1 MKKFRSFAFLLALF
15 VLPVAAHAQGSG
27 SSGGSSRPPRDTSAP
42 SPERPFAVTRSVTG
56 KIVEVNQ
63 EQGIFWVEDKRGNRH
78 ELKLTAKT
86 KVKSDKSKE
95 AMMKKDEA
103 MAKEGS
109 MEEKEK
115 MMKKD
120 EAMAKEGGSMEEKEM
135 MMMKSM
141 IESLQVGQNVKV
153 KYLASNNTATEIELR
168 N

>member
-27 SSGGSSRPPRDTSAP
+27 SSGGSSRPTRDASA
-42 SPERPFAVTRSVTG
+42 SEPEQAFAVTRSLTG
-56 KIVEVNQ
+56 RIVEVSQ

-86 KVKSDKSKE
+86 KVKGDKSKE
-95 AMMKKDEA
+95 A
-103 MAKEGS
+103 
-109 MEEKEK
+109 

-141 IESLQVGQNVKV
+141 MESLQVGQNVKV
-153 KYLASNNTATEIELR
+153 KYLASNNTATEIQLR